1 MRAGQAAEIATVRA
15 VTASRPGRALAGT
28 LRTCLRYRV
37 TGLAAEAGFFTLLS
51 LPAFVLGMVAS
62 AGYVGQGLGTD
73 VLGRLRA
80 RIAELAGTALTPD
93 VVHGVILRTFDEVL
107 RDGRPEVLS
116 VGFLVSVWSGSR
128 ALGVVL
134 DTVAIMYGLGGR
146 RGIVRTRALSL
157 ALYVAALAAG
167 VLVLPLLLLGP
178 GLLARF
184 VPGLAWLPALY
195 WPLLAGLVVAG
206 MTGVYHVAPP
216 APTSWRRCLPGA
228 GLALGLWVVASVALR
243 AVIGGWTGQAS
254 VYGPLAAPVA
264 LLVWLYLLALAVL
277 VGAALNA
284 TLDATLSA
292 GVPAPTARTT
302 QTGPGT
308 APAPA
313 RVPARVAVRA
323 TRSFAR
329 AGGGVRDDRPQV
341 RRRHPEPGG
350 HVGEPAPVGV
360 AGVAQGEHE
369 VGETA

>member
-1 MRAGQAAEIATVRA
+1 M
-15 VTASRPGRALAGT
+15 
-28 LRTCLRYRV
+28 RYRV

-51 LPAFVLGMVAS
+51 LPAFVLGLVAS
-62 AGYVGQGLGTD
+62 AGYVGQSLGTD

-134 DTVAIMYGLGGR
+134 DTVSIMYGLGGR

-157 ALYVAALAAG
+157 ALYVLALAAG

-178 GLLARF
+178 GLLGEFARDRLGAGALGEG
-184 VPGLAWLPALY
+184 GLSALY
-195 WPLLAGLVVAG
+195 WPVLAALVTAGLAA
-206 MTGVYHVAPP
+206 VYRVAPP
-216 APTSWRRCLPGA
+216 VPTTWRRCLPGA
-228 GLALGLWVVASVALR
+228 GLALALWVLASVALR
-243 AVIGGWTGQAS
+243 ALVGGWVGRGS

-284 TLDATLSA
+284 TLDADLPPVAPSRRSLPDSFPSSLPGSLPGTGA
-292 GVPAPTARTT
+292 GV
-302 QTGPGT
+302 G
-308 APAPA
+308 
-313 RVPARVAVRA
+313 
-323 TRSFAR
+323 
-329 AGGGVRDDRPQV
+329 DDGAQV
-341 RRRHPEPGG
+341 RPGHAEGAG
-350 HVGEPAPVGV
+350 HVRQPAPVAL
-360 AGVAQGEHE
+360 AGVGQGEHE
-369 VGETA
+369 LGEPA

>member
-1 MRAGQAAEIATVRA
+1 VTSSRA
-15 VTASRPGRALAGT
+15 GRALAGT

-51 LPAFVLGMVAS
+51 MPAFVLGLVAS

-116 VGFLVSVWSGSR
+116 VGFLLSVWSGSR

-178 GLLARF
+178 ALLAGF
-184 VPGLAWLPALY
+184 VPGLSWLPALY
-195 WPLLAGLVVAG
+195 WPVLAGLVVAG
-206 MTGVYHVAPP
+206 LTAVYHVAPP
-216 APTSWRRCLPGA
+216 GPTAWRRCLPGA
-228 GLALGLWVVASVALR
+228 GLAVGLWVVASVALR
-243 AVIGGWTGQAS
+243 AVIGGWTGHAS

-284 TLDATLSA
+284 TLDTASPSGTPSEPPSAMPVPALTFSPA
-292 GVPAPTARTT
+292 GVPAPV
-302 QTGPGT
+302 PS
-308 APAPA
+308 
-313 RVPARVAVRA
+313 RVPARAR
-323 TRSFAR
+323 RSLAR

-341 RRRHPEPGG
+341 RLRHAEAGG

-360 AGVAQGEHE
+360 GRVGQGEHE